1 MEMDGMVV
9 AGAIM
14 GCGGNESESDREQ
27 PPGLQDET
35 RRDAGLGLWTACA
48 LRPCLPVDRLL
59 RRVRTCSSFKF
70 CDSAHSSMGWI
81 DLHGQLHYC
90 APKRQVRRTS
100 TCTVYR
106 RLPIEPET
114 DWTNDS
120 IGAVTTIECCT
131 PN

>member
-1 MEMDGMVV
+1 METEMEMDGMVV

-35 RRDAGLGLWTACA
+35 RRDAGLGLWTA
-48 LRPCLPVDRLL
+48 
-59 RRVRTCSSFKF
+59 
-70 CDSAHSSMGWI
+70 
-81 DLHGQLHYC
+81 
-90 APKRQVRRTS
+90 
-100 TCTVYR
+100 

-120 IGAVTTIECCT
+120 IGAVTTIECCI

>member
-1 MEMDGMVV
+1 METEMEMDGMVV

-59 RRVRTCSSFKF
+59 RRKYTVGVAQPLREN
-70 CDSAHSSMGWI
+70 DAGM
-81 DLHGQLHYC
+81 
-90 APKRQVRRTS
+90 TS
-100 TCTVYR
+100 RVVSRGNTASPR
-106 RLPIEPET
+106 GFA
-114 DWTNDS
+114 D
-120 IGAVTTIECCT
+120 
-131 PN
+131 